1 MFSYFIFLLFLD
13 GAFSFFINFFA
24 IESMG
29 VRKRLDCTLKMLRL
43 QVAVFICIGLLKI
56 ERSKVAA
63 FNTSS
68 SRDIFNAASFHLL
81 AT

>member
-1 MFSYFIFLLFLD
+1 
-13 GAFSFFINFFA
+13 
-24 IESMG
+24 MG

-43 QVAVFICIGLLKI
+43 QVAVFICIVLFKI

-68 SRDIFNAASFHLL
+68 SRDTFNAASFHLL
-81 AT
+81 AA